1 MVGGRNA
8 SGVVGLGRVMF
19 GMMDWGQV
27 AKSNQGQKYK
37 SGDSM
42 QSHGVYID
50 HVDRK
55 PTTPA

>member
-19 GMMDWGQV
+19 GMMDWEQV
-27 AKSNQGQKYK
+27 AKAIKDRNIHK

-42 QSHGVYID
+42 VCLH
-50 HVDRK
+50 
-55 PTTPA
+55 